1 MRVMFILS
9 DANCRGGTEIF
20 AFNLLHELNNQGV
33 ECWLISR
40 YMYEGRDPYVLSFTD
55 DELKKYRRLSNNPI
69 NKLLGSVMSNYYFC
83 KLITKVAKE
92 YQIDWVINHT
102 YDLIG
107 AIPTND
113 SFKTAQILNWSID
126 GYERNLREFILQKP
140 LAVRLLSRISLEVSI
155 KKYHKVLPTLTK
167 LVVLTDVAHR
177 EIKRINTSVSNNQI
191 ITIPDPLMN
200 TEDATNVSSLNNR
213 NIVYVGRLSHEKGVM
228 RLLRIWKR
236 VSAKR
241 PDYKLK
247 IYGEG
252 HMREEMQQYITENGI
267 KCVEFMG
274 FCSDLESIYSG
285 TDLCC
290 MTSDTEGF
298 GMVLIEAMY
307 YGVPCIS
314 FDCPISPKEVIADA
328 GIIVP
333 CFDEELYADKVVSYL
348 SDNELKRRLQQ
359 ASVERARGF
368 YINNV
373 VKRWIS
379 MVNEE

>member
-1 MRVMFILS
+1 
-9 DANCRGGTEIF
+9 
-20 AFNLLHELNNQGV
+20 
-33 ECWLISR
+33 
-40 YMYEGRDPYVLSFTD
+40 
-55 DELKKYRRLSNNPI
+55 
-69 NKLLGSVMSNYYFC
+69 
-83 KLITKVAKE
+83 
-92 YQIDWVINHT
+92 
-102 YDLIG
+102 
-107 AIPTND
+107 
-113 SFKTAQILNWSID
+113 
-126 GYERNLREFILQKP
+126 
-140 LAVRLLSRISLEVSI
+140 
-155 KKYHKVLPTLTK
+155 
-167 LVVLTDVAHR
+167 
-177 EIKRINTSVSNNQI
+177 
-191 ITIPDPLMN
+191 
-200 TEDATNVSSLNNR
+200 
-213 NIVYVGRLSHEKGVM
+213 
-228 RLLRIWKR
+228 
-236 VSAKR
+236 
-241 PDYKLK
+241 
-247 IYGEG
+247 
-252 HMREEMQQYITENGI
+252 MREEMQQYITENGI